1 MTSFGAPLAAP
12 GRMKGKSAPQLS
24 AHVMQSSSFSKAPSI
39 KGELKMGAKD
49 GS

>member
-24 AHVMQSSSFSKAPSI
+24 AHVMQSSSFCKSATLAI
-39 KGELKMGAKD
+39 K
-49 GS
+49 